1 MAGGGVR
8 GICLARK
15 SSARTFLTPQ
25 PHGNIPPYAGNSHMG
40 LRVAG
45 PPRDWE
51 VHSRLPVSGGGGSPT
66 FFSTPPPPDISLSR
80 QKGPVRHVVD
90 LPATMRAPPPF

>member
-8 GICLARK
+8 GIYLAGK

-25 PHGNIPPYAGNSHMG
+25 PHGNIPPCAGNAHMG

-45 PPRDWE
+45 PPWDWE
-51 VHSRLPVSGGGGSPT
+51 VHSRLPLSGGGGSPT
-66 FFSTPPPPDISLSR
+66 FFS
-80 QKGPVRHVVD
+80 
-90 LPATMRAPPPF
+90 APPPQIRASPARKAQSAMWLICPPA